1 MHTAASAGDD
11 EALKE
16 LLDGGADVNA
26 KDGTDNRTS
35 PPASSSNASETQCR
49 GDRSPS

>member
-1 MHTAASAGDD
+1 VEAGEEEDDGEETVHTAASAGDD

-26 KDGTDNRTS
+26 KDGRVNRTL
-35 PPASSSNASETQCR
+35 PPASNAS
-49 GDRSPS
+49 